1 MQIRKHPHTSIIIYQ
16 CERRYK
22 FVKLREEYTRPTNST
37 HIYIDT
43 CIQINKQRYI
53 QIHIPTKT
61 YADIHVSIQSINKK
75 QILSL
80 PHTHTHTHIHIHIHI
95 HTYLYTRV
103 YNYTYMH
110 MHTSIRYKR
119 YHWVHIH
126 MRKKFLSYSLAY
138 TYILPHKHKYIF
150 SCNNLCQE

>member
-80 PHTHTHTHIHIHIHI
+80 PHTHTHTHTYI
-95 HTYLYTRV
+95 HTHTHRYTHV

-119 YHWVHIH
+119 YHWGHIH

-150 SCNNLCQE
+150 SCNSLCQE